1 MHFYPSAKKIYETEN
16 LFEKTEEKVR
26 RFVKAHGI
34 PYFIEFYDKIDKTE
48 SLKDADLLRK
58 RFIVEIFQIVRR
70 N

>member
-1 MHFYPSAKKIYETEN
+1 MHFYPSAKKIYESEN

-26 RFVKAHGI
+26 RFVKVYGI
-34 PYFIEFYDKIDKTE
+34 PYFIDFYDKIDKVE
-48 SLKDADLLRK
+48 SIKDADLLMK